1 MSRPGDARPLV
12 TAGGGG
18 GVTSDRRATGI
29 FITFEGVEG
38 SGKSTQ
44 VAALERHLAER
55 GVPFMLTR
63 EPGGTAVGEEVRR
76 ILLDHGHAG
85 MLPLT
90 ELFLYLASRAEHVAH
105 VVRPLL
111 ERGEVVIADRY
122 ADASVAYQGGG
133 RELGAAFVRPLN
145 EVATGGVK
153 PDVTFLLDLDPE
165 EGLSR
170 LAAARGET
178 AWDRIERE
186 ALEFHRRV
194 RAAYLAAAEEEP
206 GRFVV
211 IDARKPPS
219 EIESLIVSKVDE
231 LLRERSRG
239 R

>member
-1 MSRPGDARPLV
+1 V
-12 TAGGGG
+12 TGEGRTN
-18 GVTSDRRATGI
+18 GV

-44 VAALERHLAER
+44 VAALERRLAAR
-55 GVPFMLTR
+55 GLPVTLTR
-63 EPGGTAVGEEVRR
+63 EPGGTPVGEEVRR

-85 MLPLT
+85 MIPLT
-90 ELFLYLASRAEHVAH
+90 ELFLYLASRAEHTAR
-105 VVRPLL
+105 VVGPCL
-111 ERGEVVIADRY
+111 ERGQVVISDRY

-133 RELGAAFVRPLN
+133 RELGAPFVESLN
-145 EVATGGVK
+145 RTATIGVK

-170 LAAARGET
+170 LAATRGET

-194 RAAYLAAAEEEP
+194 RAAYLAAAEREP
-206 GRFVV
+206 ERFVV
-211 IDARKPPS
+211 IDARRPPS
-219 EIESLIVSKVDE
+219 EIESVIASRVDE
-231 LLRERSRG
+231 LLSQRLRG

>member
-1 MSRPGDARPLV
+1 M
-12 TAGGGG
+12 TE
-18 GVTSDRRATGI
+18 DRRPTGV

-55 GVPFMLTR
+55 GVSFTLTR

-76 ILLDHGHAG
+76 ILLDLGHAG

-90 ELFLYLASRAEHVAH
+90 ELFLYLASRAEHTARI
-105 VVRPLL
+105 VRPRL
-111 ERGEVVIADRY
+111 EAGDVVISDRY

-133 RELGAAFVRPLN
+133 RDLGASFVEALN
-145 EVATGGVK
+145 QAATAGVK
-153 PDVTFLLDLDPE
+153 PSVTFLLDLDPE

-170 LAAARGET
+170 LAAVRGET

-194 RAAYLAAAEEEP
+194 RATYLTAAEEEP
-206 GRFVV
+206 ERFVV
-211 IDARKPPS
+211 IDARRSPS
-219 EIESLIVSKVDE
+219 EIESVIVSKVDE
-231 LLRERSRG
+231 LLGERSRG

>member
-1 MSRPGDARPLV
+1 VSEETRFP
-12 TAGGGG
+12 
-18 GVTSDRRATGI
+18 GI

-44 VAALERHLAER
+44 VEGLERHLVAR
-55 GVPFMLTR
+55 GLTVSVTR
-63 EPGGTAVGEEVRR
+63 EPGGTPVGEEVRR
-76 ILLDHGHAG
+76 ILLDLGHEG

-90 ELFLYLASRAEHVAH
+90 ELFLYLASRAEHTAT
-105 VVRPLL
+105 VVRPRL
-111 ERGEVVIADRY
+111 EAGEVVISDRY

-133 RELGAAFVRPLN
+133 RQLGASFVAPLN
-145 EVATGGVK
+145 RAATAGVK

-170 LAAARGET
+170 LAAARGEE

-194 RAAYLAAAEEEP
+194 REAYLEAARREQE
-206 GRFVV
+206 RFVL

-219 EIESLIVSKVDE
+219 EIESVIVSRVDA
-231 LLRERSRG
+231 LLSERSRG